1 MRKMLNMSEGG
12 KLMAIVKEK
21 KKKKFSFLNAIEK
34 VGNKLP
40 HPATIFIIL
49 CVGIVILSHVL
60 AKMGVQV
67 TYTGMDRSDGNTI
80 KDMTVSVQSLLTA
93 DGIRYIFTSLITNFT
108 GFAALGTVLVAMLGV
123 GVAEGTG
130 LIGTALRKIVLNTPK
145 SLITV
150 VVVFAG
156 VMSSIASDAGY
167 VILIPLGAV
176 VFLSFGRHP
185 LAGIA
190 AAFAGVSGGFSANLF
205 PGSTDALLSGMTTE
219 GAKMIDPTATVSV
232 TSNWFFLIASTIL
245 ITIIGTVITEKIVEP
260 RLGKYKGAMDGFE
273 EDALN
278 PLNKREKRGLKFAG
292 IFLLVGIIFI
302 GFLTIPANAPLRNA
316 ETGALLK
323 SLFMDSIVVTIALL
337 FFLAGVGYGIG
348 AGTIKNDKDIVA
360 QMSKTMSTMGGY
372 LVLVFFASQFVAYF
386 AKTNLGTVIAVKGAN
401 FLQATG
407 IKGIPLLI
415 GFVLVT
421 AFINLFMG
429 SASAKWAIMAPIFVP
444 MLMQMSI
451 SPEITQMAYRI
462 GDSTT
467 NIISPL
473 MTYFALIVSFA
484 EKYDKESGVGTM
496 ISTMIPYSMA
506 LLIGWSVL
514 LIIWI
519 MFNLPFGIA

>member
-1 MRKMLNMSEGG
+1 
-12 KLMAIVKEK
+12 
-21 KKKKFSFLNAIEK
+21 
-34 VGNKLP
+34 
-40 HPATIFIIL
+40 
-49 CVGIVILSHVL
+49 
-60 AKMGVQV
+60 
-67 TYTGMDRSDGNTI
+67 
-80 KDMTVSVQSLLTA
+80 
-93 DGIRYIFTSLITNFT
+93 
-108 GFAALGTVLVAMLGV
+108 
-123 GVAEGTG
+123 
-130 LIGTALRKIVLNTPK
+130 
-145 SLITV
+145 
-150 VVVFAG
+150 
-156 VMSSIASDAGY
+156 
-167 VILIPLGAV
+167 
-176 VFLSFGRHP
+176 
-185 LAGIA
+185 
-190 AAFAGVSGGFSANLF
+190 
-205 PGSTDALLSGMTTE
+205 
-219 GAKMIDPTATVSV
+219 
-232 TSNWFFLIASTIL
+232 
-245 ITIIGTVITEKIVEP
+245 
-260 RLGKYKGAMDGFE
+260 
-273 EDALN
+273 
-278 PLNKREKRGLKFAG
+278 
-292 IFLLVGIIFI
+292 
-302 GFLTIPANAPLRNA
+302 
-316 ETGALLK
+316 
-323 SLFMDSIVVTIALL
+323 
-337 FFLAGVGYGIG
+337 
-348 AGTIKNDKDIVA
+348 
-360 QMSKTMSTMGGY
+360 MSTMGGY